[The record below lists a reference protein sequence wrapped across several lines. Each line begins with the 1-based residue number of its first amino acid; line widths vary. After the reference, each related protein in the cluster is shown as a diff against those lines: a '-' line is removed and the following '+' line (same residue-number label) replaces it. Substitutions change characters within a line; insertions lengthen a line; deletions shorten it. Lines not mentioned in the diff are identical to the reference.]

1 MKNLIIPKF
10 QTTNS
15 FTEFIENWSPLYTDS
30 IKDDVYY
37 YPAINSVK
45 QTPELLQG
53 YFVWKNGMKLS
64 EKKQTSFENKI
75 LSKIEIIN
83 NLKGDCNDL
92 NLIKDNFED
101 VSTIWLITLAH
112 LINPVVFPVFDIHV
126 FRAFQYISTKGIDL
140 ELISTENRKLNT
152 YIEGYLPFFNS
163 LKDENLNPKRMD
175 AALWSFGKFL
185 SLYPS
190 FFR

>member
-64 EKKQTSFENKI
+64 EKKQTSFDNKI

-140 ELISTENRKLNT
+140 EN
-152 YIEGYLPFFNS
+152 
-163 LKDENLNPKRMD
+163 
-175 AALWSFGKFL
+175 
-185 SLYPS
+185 
-190 FFR
+190 

>member
-1 MKNLIIPKF
+1 MVHQQISLMKNLIIPKF

-15 FTEFIENWSPLYTDS
+15 ITEFIENWFPLYTDS

-45 QTPELLQG
+45 LTPELLQG

-64 EKKQTSFENKI
+64 EKKQTSFDNKI

-92 NLIKDNFED
+92 NLIKDNFWIFRVKMGHLFRVK
-101 VSTIWLITLAH
+101 VS
-112 LINPVVFPVFDIHV
+112 
-126 FRAFQYISTKGIDL
+126 Q
-140 ELISTENRKLNT
+140 
-152 YIEGYLPFFNS
+152 
-163 LKDENLNPKRMD
+163 
-175 AALWSFGKFL
+175 
-185 SLYPS
+185 
-190 FFR
+190 